1 MEFKRY
7 TEKTLEEALKSAARD
22 KGVSVEDLHYN
33 VLEEKS
39 GFLGVGRSVEIEAY
53 CEKDVE
59 NFIVSYVQQYFDNAQ
74 LDGQVDIEND
84 NGFYRITVNTSNN
97 AILIG
102 KAGKTLQAFN
112 RLVKAAASA
121 EFKKRVGL
129 LIDVNG
135 YKEDRYEKIT
145 KMAIRVAKDVRR
157 TKIDATL
164 DPMPADERKAIHNAL
179 ANMEDITTQSTGE
192 GATRRLQ
199 ILYSPG
205 KEVD

>member
-22 KGVSVEDLHYN
+22 KGVSVEELHYN

-39 GFLGVGRSVEIEAY
+39 GFLGVGKSVEIEAY

-59 NFIVSYVQQYFDNAQ
+59 NFIVSYIQQYFDNSQ

>member
-22 KGVSVEDLHYN
+22 KGVSVEELHYN

-59 NFIVSYVQQYFDNAQ
+59 NFIVSYIQQYFDNAQ

-112 RLVKAAASA
+112 RLVKAAVSA

>member
-22 KGVSVEDLHYN
+22 KGVSVEELHYN

-59 NFIVSYVQQYFDNAQ
+59 NFIVSYIQQYFDNAQ

-164 DPMPADERKAIHNAL
+164 DSMPADERKAIHNAL

>member
-22 KGVSVEDLHYN
+22 KGVSVEELHYN

-59 NFIVSYVQQYFDNAQ
+59 NFIVSYIQQYFDNAQ

-112 RLVKAAASA
+112 RLVKAAVSA

-157 TKIDATL
+157 TKIDVTL

>member
-22 KGVSVEDLHYN
+22 KGVSVEELHYN

-59 NFIVSYVQQYFDNAQ
+59 NFIVSYIQQYFDNAQ

-112 RLVKAAASA
+112 RLVKAATSA

-135 YKEDRYEKIT
+135 YKEDHYEKIT

>member
-22 KGVSVEDLHYN
+22 KGVSVEELHYN

-59 NFIVSYVQQYFDNAQ
+59 NFIVSYIQQYFDNAQ

-102 KAGKTLQAFN
+102 KAGKTLQVFN